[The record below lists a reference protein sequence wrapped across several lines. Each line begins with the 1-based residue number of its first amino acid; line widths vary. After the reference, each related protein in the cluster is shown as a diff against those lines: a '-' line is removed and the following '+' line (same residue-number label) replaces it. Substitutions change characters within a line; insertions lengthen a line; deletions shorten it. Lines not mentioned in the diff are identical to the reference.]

1 VLSILAQDAVI
12 VPVSATSTKPTF
24 SLVGR
29 IVLKIRAYIT
39 RGGRM
44 HLFDVEVGVSPS
56 ISKKCI
62 TPDGKNTITVKDL
75 ELAKLDAQHTLL
87 THK

>member
-12 VPVSATSTKPTF
+12 VPISTTSMKPTF

-39 RGGRM
+39 HGGHM
-44 HLFDVEVGVSPS
+44 HLFDAEAGVSPS
-56 ISKKCI
+56 VSKKCI
-62 TPDGKNTITVKDL
+62 TPDGKNTNDCERFGTC
-75 ELAKLDAQHTLL
+75 QT
-87 THK
+87 